1 MHAIIVS
8 IIFCTHRFH
17 TTAVMGPPGKIVER
31 PQHLLM
37 RAACGIHAGNLEAV
51 LETYDLMS
59 RKYFTHASP
68 TLFNAGTPNPQMSS
82 CFLLKMQEDSID
94 GIYDTLRLRL
104 VFCMSLSL
112 LPIVKLRTSNQ
123 GLDTPSLEQIDP
135 EDYTFNVLFLLLLLL
150 ELLL

>member
-1 MHAIIVS
+1 
-8 IIFCTHRFH
+8 
-17 TTAVMGPPGKIVER
+17 
-31 PQHLLM
+31 
-37 RAACGIHAGNLEAV
+37 
-51 LETYDLMS
+51 
-59 RKYFTHASP
+59 
-68 TLFNAGTPNPQMSS
+68 
-82 CFLLKMQEDSID
+82 MQEDSID